1 MDGTTGAM
9 HLTNALVSLTI
20 GVFSLLSQQTLVAD
34 DVVISSPVEEIV
46 VSDQSEVA
54 QANPEVVEEN
64 TATTTEE
71 HITKDA
77 EETIPGE
84 ACNCYRYVRNRIDSL
99 PPMAAVIPNT
109 TAATGTVA
117 IEWFGGVKHV
127 SIVTAVDAEGVWV
140 TESNYNH
147 CKIGT
152 RYIPF
157 DHYALTGFWSS

>member
-1 MDGTTGAM
+1 MDGTTGTM
-9 HLTNALVSLTI
+9 HLTNTLVFIMT
-20 GVFSLLSQQTLVAD
+20 GVFTLLSQQTLATND
-34 DVVISSPVEEIV
+34 MVIPQSVDEVV
-46 VSDQSEVA
+46 VSDQPVVTEV
-54 QANPEVVEEN
+54 NPVVVEEN
-64 TATTTEE
+64 TATTSED

-84 ACNCYRYVRNRIDSL
+84 ACNCYRYVKKRIAEL
-99 PPMAAVIPNT
+99 PSMAAVIPNT
-109 TAATGTVA
+109 TAATGTIA
-117 IEWFGGVKHV
+117 IEWFGAVKHI